1 MQLGNTYFEP
11 SHFKDWTKEQ
21 FIQCYRGKLDGIDI
35 ETAYNLIQ
43 KENSKN
49 EVKTEETKKPRKSK

>member
-1 MQLGNTYFEP
+1 MKLGNSHFEP
-11 SHFKDWTKEQ
+11 SQFKDWDKEK

-35 ETAYNLIQ
+35 EKAFNLIQ

-49 EVKTEETKKPRKSK
+49 EVKPEETKKPRKSK